1 MSQGSAVGSEASR
14 PGYYSSKPLIF
25 ILCFRLRVGS
35 HRHSGAARGR
45 WRPRRRLKHSRIDGY
60 CHCANRYI
68 HRCNC
73 RSVRVHGLFCWIIQI
88 AEVTKFA
95 HDVHERVAKL
105 KETSP
110 AVETL
115 VNFVRDLM
123 E

>member
-1 MSQGSAVGSEASR
+1 MATAPTATSIVATAAVCG
-14 PGYYSSKPLIF
+14 
-25 ILCFRLRVGS
+25 
-35 HRHSGAARGR
+35 
-45 WRPRRRLKHSRIDGY
+45 
-60 CHCANRYI
+60 
-68 HRCNC
+68 
-73 RSVRVHGLFCWIIQI
+73 VHGLFCWIIQI

-95 HDVHERVAKL
+95 HDVHERIVKL